1 MSYEARVIY
10 DFDSVSPEELG
21 VKEGDSVTVVDSGVG
36 QGWVMARARD
46 GREGVVPEAYL
57 ERVGGA
63 GDSEVRRVSATPSAS
78 AQSSSIQFIFLNNE
92 TRQLYSKSPGLCS
105 KRPAGPMRLRIQKLV
120 TIWSKKVSFPDTLNF
135 PCKRAKSVILESN

>member
-36 QGWVMARARD
+36 QGWVMARSRE

-57 ERVGGA
+57 ERMGGA
-63 GDSEVRRVSATPSAS
+63 GGK
-78 AQSSSIQFIFLNNE
+78 
-92 TRQLYSKSPGLCS
+92 SK
-105 KRPAGPMRLRIQKLV
+105 KANRWKHRLRG
-120 TIWSKKVSFPDTLNF
+120 
-135 PCKRAKSVILESN
+135 

>member
-57 ERVGGA
+57 ERMGGQ
-63 GDSEVRRVSATPSAS
+63 GDSEVRRVSATPSGNSWGEDWDSDEEEHRS
-78 AQSSSIQFIFLNNE
+78 ALYHKRDHDSFCKSFLFTKSYIQYF
-92 TRQLYSKSPGLCS
+92 
-105 KRPAGPMRLRIQKLV
+105 
-120 TIWSKKVSFPDTLNF
+120 
-135 PCKRAKSVILESN
+135 